1 MALHKRN
8 RGFRK
13 STSAA
18 PVHDG
23 TNLLIFTAGLTGPF
37 RFVST
42 VTIMQHAIRLS
53 ALDLR
58 DRYRSQRGNP
68 TAKAEGITAPGACQ
82 RVGQTLALFPYLRR
96 SPN

>member
-1 MALHKRN
+1 MNENWRGGRFEFQLCLFLLSFCGHMALHKRN

-53 ALDLR
+53 ALDLI

-68 TAKAEGITAPGACQ
+68 TAKAEGI
-82 RVGQTLALFPYLRR
+82 
-96 SPN
+96 